1 LLRKDP
7 LPIFL
12 AIFTVIWALVLVGT
26 IIIFEFIVPMQIFHS
41 YLDGIMKGVFATILV
56 VVWLGLFV
64 LMRNAMVR
72 RQLPHVTN
80 K

>member
-1 LLRKDP
+1 
-7 LPIFL
+7 
-12 AIFTVIWALVLVGT
+12 
-26 IIIFEFIVPMQIFHS
+26 MQIFHS